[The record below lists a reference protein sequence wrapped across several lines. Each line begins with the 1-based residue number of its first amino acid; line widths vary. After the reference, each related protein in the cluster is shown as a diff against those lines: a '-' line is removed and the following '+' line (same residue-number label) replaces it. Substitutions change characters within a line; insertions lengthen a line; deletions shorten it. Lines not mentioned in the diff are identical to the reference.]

1 MNLPQTI
8 VDLVRELLENRK
20 PPILLAICGWA
31 DTGKST
37 LANHLGTAFA
47 QVGIDSDSISTDGF
61 LKDRVERNKLGI
73 SGYNPLSMDI
83 EALNSAITNFVK
95 REAFTYFGYDNK
107 TGAKQLN
114 SRVIRPTSVLVV
126 EGIHSFHPK
135 LVDQFDLKVFIDS
148 DQATLRAMRYR
159 ANMLKRGM
167 NAEDAASRI
176 ENEWNDYRAFIGP
189 QISRADLMV
198 RVNQHFEYEK

>member
-8 VDLVRELLENRK
+8 VDWVRELLEDHK

-37 LANHLGTAFA
+37 LANNQGMALA

-61 LKDRVERNKLGI
+61 LKDRVERNELGI
-73 SGYNPLSMDI
+73 SGYNPSSMDI
-83 EALNSAITNFVK
+83 EALHSAIANFVE
-95 REAFTYFGYDNK
+95 RQAFNYFGYDNK
-107 TGAKQLN
+107 TGTKQIH
-114 SRVIRPTSVLVV
+114 SRTIRPASVLVV
-126 EGIHSFHPK
+126 EGIHAFHPK
-135 LVDQFDLKVFIDS
+135 VVDRFHLRVFIDA

-176 ENEWNDYRAFIGP
+176 ENEWEDYRAFIGP
-189 QISRADLMV
+189 QIPRADMTV